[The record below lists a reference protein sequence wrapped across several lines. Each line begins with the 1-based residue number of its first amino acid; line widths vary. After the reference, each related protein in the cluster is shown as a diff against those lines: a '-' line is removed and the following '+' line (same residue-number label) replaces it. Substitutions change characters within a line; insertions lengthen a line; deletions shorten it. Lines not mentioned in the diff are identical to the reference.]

1 MSTAALPSPCRSDD
15 LSTKGYLFPPC
26 AVKHVALHMK
36 VFKPDRP
43 WKLYLVVAVPLV
55 LTVVLAVVLL
65 SGGKNGPDAPVDT
78 APGSSETL
86 IFNPS
91 ATLPPVTLDVAAG
104 SNVSFT
110 SSDVSEPT
118 GSGSQPPET
127 TTEPPVFNAPP
138 LVYASTETLSGTESD
153 NGATVLSYEIRYP
166 VFAAADGS
174 SASPDK
180 LNAGLAGLAAEYKT
194 YALEE
199 LLTYAKQAHA
209 AGDNTLPYTVT
220 VDFEVEVC
228 SINAVSVVFTKTEH
242 AGETRDSFTRR
253 AYNYSPVNSSAFSL
267 SNIFSVS
274 SSTYLSNI
282 YDAVL
287 AEIEKNPSLYY
298 GDYPNLVKFFELSA
312 RWYFS
317 EDGLVVFF
325 NPFEIAP
332 YSAGIV
338 EFTLP
343 YGDLSGIMKINPLYM
358 G

>member
-1 MSTAALPSPCRSDD
+1 
-15 LSTKGYLFPPC
+15 
-26 AVKHVALHMK
+26 MK

-153 NGATVLSYEIRYP
+153 NGATVLRYEIRYP

-174 SASPDK
+174 SAVCSVRVCSVI
-180 LNAGLAGLAAEYKT
+180 AGDGWT
-194 YALEE
+194 
-199 LLTYAKQAHA
+199 AHA
-209 AGDNTLPYTVT
+209 VVGSRLRVMTSAMKSDTIRFFTPLFLLNT
-220 VDFEVEVC
+220 C
-228 SINAVSVVFTKTEH
+228 IGSISDTA
-242 AGETRDSFTRR
+242 
-253 AYNYSPVNSSAFSL
+253 
-267 SNIFSVS
+267 
-274 SSTYLSNI
+274 
-282 YDAVL
+282 
-287 AEIEKNPSLYY
+287 
-298 GDYPNLVKFFELSA
+298 SA
-312 RWYFS
+312 RAS
-317 EDGLVVFF
+317 ASGGS
-325 NPFEIAP
+325 IAACRRQ
-332 YSAGIV
+332 STASGCAG
-338 EFTLP
+338 
-343 YGDLSGIMKINPLYM
+343 SR
-358 G
+358 